1 MSYIF
6 VLKGLSAPSPSNSL
20 GHSQPSD
27 TIQGSRAT
35 CGSPS
40 NIRHVTQGSAN
51 VNIDR
56 IMSTP
61 LGRGGLTLLPLASL
75 VGNWVSQVFANSAK
89 SNIVV
94 IMDDDIGMWD
104 IGVAKALSLVLSGA
118 SRQRGRYDD
127 I

>member
-1 MSYIF
+1 M
-6 VLKGLSAPSPSNSL
+6 
-20 GHSQPSD
+20 
-27 TIQGSRAT
+27 
-35 CGSPS
+35 
-40 NIRHVTQGSAN
+40 
-51 VNIDR
+51 NIDR

-75 VGNWVSQVFANSAK
+75 VGNWVSQVFADSAK